1 MRDRI
6 KGEAAELLIRH
17 GYRGLRFA
25 DIAARLGTTR
35 ANIHYHF
42 GTKERLAEEVVD
54 DYLRVTLDRF
64 RAIWRDGGASL
75 DDKIRGTMAFNR
87 ERFGRF
93 NPDPG
98 DGGKP
103 WSLIARM
110 RLERDLLT
118 ERTNAG
124 LRDFGV
130 ELDSMI
136 TGAIELAK
144 RRGELVPEAP
154 ARDVALQL
162 VCIAN
167 SAGSITQDAGGF
179 AELEQLYLGF
189 ARIVAHA
196 YGRGGEAGQRPPLA
210 RAG

>member
-6 KGEAAELLIRH
+6 KGEATELLIRH
-17 GYRGLRFA
+17 GYRGLRFG
-25 DIAARLGTTR
+25 DIADRLGTTR
-35 ANIHYHF
+35 ANIHYHY
-42 GTKERLAEEVVD
+42 GTKERLVEEVVEG
-54 DYLRVTLDRF
+54 YLRVTLDRF
-64 RAIWRDGGASL
+64 RAVWLDEGASL

-87 ERFGRF
+87 ERYRKF
-93 NPDPG
+93 NRRG
-98 DGGKP
+98 AGAKP

-124 LRDFGV
+124 LRNFAV
-130 ELDSMI
+130 ELESFV
-136 TGAIELAK
+136 TAAIELAK
-144 RRGELVPEAP
+144 ERGELAP
-154 ARDVALQL
+154 DAPVRDIALQL

-179 AELEQLYLGF
+179 VELEQLYLGF

-210 RAG
+210 RTG